1 MAAAESL
8 IKRECQVAINWGG
21 GWHHGQRDEAS
32 GFCYVNDI
40 VLAIQHLR
48 QEFDRVLYV
57 DLDVHHGDGVENAFS
72 FSPKIF
78 TFSIHKFE
86 AGYFPGSGNIADIG
100 QGKGKFYSLNIPLK
114 DGIDDATYVYIFER
128 CLITLFLLNYF
139 LTICIF
145 YSLFTEIFYAFKP
158 NAIVVQ
164 CGADSLANDPL
175 GGFSLSPRGVAR
187 CLSKIWS
194 QHLPTLILGKLFDP
208 VTLPQ

>member
-1 MAAAESL
+1 MAKNLKNDQALLKWFRVKIIFNWYDHVLGGSLAAAESL

-128 CLITLFLLNYF
+128 CLITLFLLNNFIQFAFFTVFSPKYF
-139 LTICIF
+139 MHSNQT
-145 YSLFTEIFYAFKP
+145 
-158 NAIVVQ
+158 
-164 CGADSLANDPL
+164 PL
-175 GGFSLSPRGVAR
+175 
-187 CLSKIWS
+187 
-194 QHLPTLILGKLFDP
+194 
-208 VTLPQ
+208 